1 MWKLVIGA
9 GKPLT
14 CLYVNFLLCLSVSG
28 QDLVWQL
35 HIAQAE
41 HSEAKAEVVSKHTL
55 YYDHLHGPSSS
66 LKCSI
71 YLKPDSIS
79 D

>member
-1 MWKLVIGA
+1 MWKLFIGA
-9 GKPLT
+9 SKPLT

-41 HSEAKAEVVSKHTL
+41 HSEAKAEVVSKHFL
-55 YYDHLHGPSSS
+55 YRDHLHCSSSS
-66 LKCSI
+66 LKYSI
-71 YLKPDSIS
+71 HFKSESIS

>member
-1 MWKLVIGA
+1 MWKLLIGA

-14 CLYVNFLLCLSVSG
+14 CLYVHFLSCLSILG

-41 HSEAKAEVVSKHTL
+41 HSKTKAEVVSET
-55 YYDHLHGPSSS
+55 YS
-66 LKCSI
+66 L
-71 YLKPDSIS
+71 L
-79 D
+79 